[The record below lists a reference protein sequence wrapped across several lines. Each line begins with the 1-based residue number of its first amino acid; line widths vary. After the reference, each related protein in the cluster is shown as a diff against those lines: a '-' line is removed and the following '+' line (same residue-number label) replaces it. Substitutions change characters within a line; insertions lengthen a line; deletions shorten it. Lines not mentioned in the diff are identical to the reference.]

1 MPGLIDVH
9 HHIVPKEYLK
19 DLSDQ
24 GVKKALGVRFP
35 NWSADKALEVMDR
48 NGISTS
54 VISIS
59 APGVYFRDKDP
70 SMEFARGLSR
80 KTNEI
85 CAGLIENHPERFGAF
100 ATLPL
105 PDVDAALEELEYAL
119 DVLKLDGVFLLSN
132 YDGYYLGDTR
142 FERLFSEL
150 NRRKVAVFVHPATP
164 PGIEEIHMGVP
175 ESMIDVCFDT
185 TRTALSLMVN
195 GVTKKY
201 PDVRFIL
208 AHAGGTIPYLA
219 ARLDILSTLFAGL
232 GGVSSYIAEGVD
244 LVSHAVPKL
253 QESFPDELK
262 IYIKVKD
269 NMLLEGLIFI

>member
-1 MPGLIDVH
+1 M
-9 HHIVPKEYLK
+9 
-19 DLSDQ
+19 
-24 GVKKALGVRFP
+24 RFP
-35 NWSADKALEVMDR
+35 NWSADKAFEVMDQ

-70 SMEFARGLSR
+70 SREFARGLSR

-85 CAGLIENHPERFGAF
+85 CAGLIKNHPERSGAF

-150 NRRKVAVFVHPATP
+150 NRRKVVVFVHPATP
-164 PGIEEIHMGVP
+164 LASRKYTW
-175 ESMIDVCFDT
+175 ESLN
-185 TRTALSLMVN
+185 R
-195 GVTKKY
+195 
-201 PDVRFIL
+201 
-208 AHAGGTIPYLA
+208 
-219 ARLDILSTLFAGL
+219 
-232 GGVSSYIAEGVD
+232 
-244 LVSHAVPKL
+244 
-253 QESFPDELK
+253 
-262 IYIKVKD
+262 
-269 NMLLEGLIFI
+269 